1 MSTDPNDFINSAQG
15 AAGAKFE
22 TVGDTIKGTV
32 VDVAVRQCTKFGTQ
46 EPEHWDN
53 GDPKEQL
60 VVTLQTDLRD
70 GGADDD
76 GRRRV
81 YAPKPSNMLQALG
94 KALKDAGAKA
104 GLQGPARL
112 DVGGTLAVRFT
123 GQRPHEK
130 PGFNP
135 IKEYAAAY
143 APPAN
148 TAADELLG
156 GTANAVTQ
164 PAPAPAP
171 QPSASE
177 DLLGV

>member
-1 MSTDPNDFINSAQG
+1 MSKDPNDFINSAQSVP
-15 AAGAKFE
+15 GAKFD
-22 TVGDTIKGTV
+22 TVGDTVKGTV
-32 VDVAVRQCTKFGTQ
+32 VDVDVRQCTKFGTT
-46 EPEHWDN
+46 EPEFWDN

-60 VVTLQTDLRD
+60 VITLQTDLSD

-76 GRRRV
+76 GKRRI
-81 YAPKPSNMLQALG
+81 YAPKPSNMLQAIG
-94 KALKDAGAKA
+94 KALKDAGAKV
-104 GLQGPARL
+104 GQGSAKL

-148 TAADELLG
+148 SAADALLG
-156 GTANAVTQ
+156 SSGEQAEN
-164 PAPAPAP
+164 PAP
-171 QPSASE
+171 QPVAVGASASA
-177 DLLGV
+177 DLLG